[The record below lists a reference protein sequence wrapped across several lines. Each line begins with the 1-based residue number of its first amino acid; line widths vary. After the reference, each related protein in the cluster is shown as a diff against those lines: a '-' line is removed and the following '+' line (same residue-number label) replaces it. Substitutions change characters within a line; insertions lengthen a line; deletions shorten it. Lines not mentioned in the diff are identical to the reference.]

1 MASNF
6 RILRHQNGDN
16 LHLKLAGDFDGTSAW
31 EVFNTLKK
39 ERPKVSK
46 IIIHCSCLDVVDP
59 FGRDVFQDNM
69 KTLGN
74 NVTDFLFTGEK
85 SKQLA
90 PEKNHLFHESI

>member
-6 RILRHQNGDN
+6 RIIRHQNGDN

-39 ERPKVSK
+39 ECPKVSK
-46 IIIHCSCLDVVDP
+46 VFIHCSCLEAIDP

-69 KTLGN
+69 KTLKGN
-74 NVTDFLFTGEK
+74 CAAFLFTGEK
-85 SKQLA
+85 SGQIS
-90 PEKNHLFHESI
+90 PENNCFL